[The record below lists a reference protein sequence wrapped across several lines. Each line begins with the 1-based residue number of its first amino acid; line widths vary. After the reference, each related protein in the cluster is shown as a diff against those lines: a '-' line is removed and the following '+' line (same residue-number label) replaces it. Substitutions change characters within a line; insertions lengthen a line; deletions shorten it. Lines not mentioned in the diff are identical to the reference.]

1 MTEEKDN
8 QEFFSVIIP
17 AYNAEKTLPKCLES
31 ILKQDIET
39 YEVIVIN
46 DGSTDNTLG
55 VIKEFQIKDSKIRY
69 FDNCNNGVS
78 YSRNFGIYNALYDNL
93 LFIDAD
99 DYVGSD
105 FLSQFLI
112 TNFKHDKFIIGCLND
127 HRIGKVKPELIG
139 RETKLEEVI
148 LELDNSDLIGY
159 LHNKCFSKSL
169 IEKIGLFFRADL
181 SMCEDFLFVQAYLQ
195 GIETIYLVN
204 SNSYYYLDTP
214 DSLSKKPI
222 KKEDI
227 LNLNVSLSEVYNN
240 LSLRFPSLSCCLNI
254 SFRERIVNLFFL
266 YIFKRERMEELS
278 DYMSVAKEI
287 KKKIKFTPVEKKY
300 KIFLKVIFVLLPVN
314 VQWALFLLSFNF
326 FKSR

>member
-1 MTEEKDN
+1 MSEAKDN
-8 QEFFSVIIP
+8 QEYFSVIIP
-17 AYNAEKTLPKCLES
+17 AYNAEKTLSKCLGS
-31 ILKQDIET
+31 ILKQNIET

-55 VIKEFQIKDSKIRY
+55 IIKKFQIKDSKIRC
-69 FDNCNNGVS
+69 FDNCNKGVS

-99 DYVGSD
+99 DYVGPD

-169 IEKIGLFFRADL
+169 IEKKGLVFRTDL
-181 SMCEDFLFVQAYLQ
+181 SMCEDFLFVQSYLE

-204 SNSYYYLDTP
+204 SKSYYYLDTP

-222 KKEDI
+222 KKTDI
-227 LNLNVSLSEVYNN
+227 LKLISSFHKVYSN
-240 LSLRFPSLSCCLNI
+240 LSLRYPSIVSHFNI
-254 SFRERIVNLFFL
+254 SFRERIINLFFI

-278 DYMSVAKEI
+278 DYMSVSKEI
-287 KKKIKFTPVEKKY
+287 KKNIRFSPVEKKH
-300 KIFLKVIFVLLPVN
+300 KILLKIIFVSLPVN
-314 VQWALFLLSFNF
+314 IQWGLFFLYFNCI
-326 FKSR
+326 RVR